1 MSRRTLGLLAMAL
14 LAACSSVY
22 YKTLETFGV
31 EKRDILVD
39 RIEEG
44 RDAQQDAKQEFL
56 SALQAFKATT
66 GFDGGGLEATYDR
79 LDGRLKDCETRAGG
93 VRGRI
98 EAIEDVAGDLFSE
111 WKQEAAQYSSPDLR
125 AQSEKMLA
133 DTRQRYG
140 ALLAAM
146 KKAEAT
152 MDPVL
157 DAFRDQVLFLKHNLN
172 AQAIASLA
180 GNVAAIEDDVARLV
194 RDMEASIAEAD
205 AFIKAMGS
213 A

>member
-1 MSRRTLGLLAMAL
+1 MSRRALPLAALAL
-14 LAACSSVY
+14 LAACSSAY
-22 YKTLETFGV
+22 YATLESFGV

-66 GFDGGGLEATYDR
+66 GFDGGGLEDVYDR
-79 LDGRLKDCETRAGG
+79 LKDRLDACEARARG

-98 EAIEDVAGDLFSE
+98 EAIEDLAGDLFAE
-111 WKQEAAQYSSPDLR
+111 WKAEAAQYASPDLR
-125 AQSEKMLA
+125 AQSEALLA

-140 ALLAAM
+140 TLLAAM
-146 KKAEAT
+146 KKAERK

-157 DAFRDQVLFLKHNLN
+157 AT
-172 AQAIASLA
+172 LA
-180 GNVAAIEDDVARLV
+180 GAGGSLGAESAARSTARPTSSSTTCTSTPAIP
-194 RDMEASIAEAD
+194 RAAPAP
-205 AFIKAMGS
+205 GRRRHRGPG
-213 A
+213 